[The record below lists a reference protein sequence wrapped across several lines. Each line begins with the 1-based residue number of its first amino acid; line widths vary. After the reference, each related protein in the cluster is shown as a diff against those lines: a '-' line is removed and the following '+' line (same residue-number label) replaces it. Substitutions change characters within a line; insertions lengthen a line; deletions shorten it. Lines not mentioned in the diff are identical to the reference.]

1 MGKKIVLITGV
12 SSGIGKTVARL
23 LAGGEFVVFGTCRDP
38 SGSGDIP
45 GVKLLPLD
53 VRSDDSVKACVQ
65 VVLDQ
70 AGQLD
75 VLINNAG
82 YALAGAVE
90 EASLEEAKEQFET
103 NFFGIARMVK
113 AVLPV
118 MRRQGKGR
126 IINISSLAG
135 LSPVPFLGFYSAT
148 KHALEGYS
156 EALRQEA
163 KPFNIHV
170 SLVEPGFIRTG
181 LGRNR
186 RNPADGIVE
195 YDPWRSRAMD
205 SITRYINDAPEPASV
220 AECVARVIESETP
233 KTRYKVGK
241 EASQVIRLRRLLPES
256 LFEKLIRA
264 HFQIDF
270 TKESPSVREG

>member
-1 MGKKIVLITGV
+1 M
-12 SSGIGKTVARL
+12 SYSGRAET
-23 LAGGEFVVFGTCRDP
+23 
-38 SGSGDIP
+38 
-45 GVKLLPLD
+45 LP
-53 VRSDDSVKACVQ
+53 
-65 VVLDQ
+65 
-70 AGQLD
+70 
-75 VLINNAG
+75 
-82 YALAGAVE
+82 VE
-90 EASLEEAKEQFET
+90 T
-103 NFFGIARMVK
+103 DFFGIARMVK

-135 LSPVPFLGFYSAT
+135 LS
-148 KHALEGYS
+148 
-156 EALRQEA
+156 
-163 KPFNIHV
+163 
-170 SLVEPGFIRTG
+170 
-181 LGRNR
+181 
-186 RNPADGIVE
+186 
-195 YDPWRSRAMD
+195 
-205 SITRYINDAPEPASV
+205 PEPASV

>member
-1 MGKKIVLITGV
+1 MGKEIVLITGV
-12 SSGIGKTVARL
+12 SSGIGKAVARL
-23 LAGGEFVVFGTCRDP
+23 LAGGEFVVFGTSRDP

-53 VRSDDSVKACVQ
+53 VRSNESVRACVHA
-65 VVLDQ
+65 VLDQ
-70 AGQLD
+70 SGQLD

-126 IINISSLAG
+126 IINIGSLAG
-135 LSPVPFLGFYSAT
+135 LSPVPFLGFYSAS

-156 EALRQEA
+156 EALRQEV

-181 LGRNR
+181 LGKNS
-186 RNPADGIVE
+186 RNPVDRIGE
-195 YDPWRSRAMD
+195 YDPWRGRAMD
-205 SITRYINDAPEPASV
+205 SITRYIDDAPEPASV
-220 AECVARVIESETP
+220 AEWVVRVLESQTP

-241 EASQVIRLRRLLPES
+241 EANQVIRLRRLLPES

-264 HFQIDF
+264 HFRMDF
-270 TKESPSVREG
+270 GRENQ

>member
-1 MGKKIVLITGV
+1 MDKKIVLITGA
-12 SSGIGKTVARL
+12 SSGIGKAVARR
-23 LAGGEFVVFGTCRDP
+23 LAGGEYVVFGTSRDP
-38 SGSGDIP
+38 SGSGEIP

-53 VRSDDSVKACVQ
+53 VRSDHSVSACVQ
-65 VVLDQ
+65 AVLDQ
-70 AGQLD
+70 AGGLD

-82 YALAGAVE
+82 YALTGAVE

-118 MRRQGKGR
+118 MRRRGRGR
-126 IINISSLAG
+126 IIHISSLAG
-135 LSPVPFLGFYSAT
+135 LAPMPYQGFYSAS

-156 EALRQEA
+156 EALRQEV

-181 LGRNR
+181 LGRNS
-186 RNPADGIVE
+186 RNPAGGIAD
-195 YDPWRSRAMD
+195 YDPWRGRAMD
-205 SITRYINDAPEPASV
+205 SIARYIDDAPDPAIV
-220 AECVARVIESETP
+220 AECVARALESGVP
-233 KTRYKVGK
+233 ATRYKAGK
-241 EASQVIRLRRLLPES
+241 EATRVIRLRRLLPES
-256 LFEKLIRA
+256 LFERLIRS

-270 TKESPSVREG
+270 PRENPSVQEG